1 MTDEEKELTLKLNKI
16 AFEVQRVIREKYPDR
31 YESQSNYNI
40 KNNTE
45 YNYLYDKQEDI
56 HYRWY
61 HPKKDIPKIGYKNL
75 ELDDFRK
82 MMDHFYH
89 DELMEILNT
98 IFAMDEFKDVLP
110 NLFERSANDKLI
122 ALIFSITKAT
132 LTTSDSMV

>member
-1 MTDEEKELTLKLNKI
+1 
-16 AFEVQRVIREKYPDR
+16 
-31 YESQSNYNI
+31 
-40 KNNTE
+40 
-45 YNYLYDKQEDI
+45 
-56 HYRWY
+56 
-61 HPKKDIPKIGYKNL
+61 
-75 ELDDFRK
+75 

-110 NLFERSANDKLI
+110 NLFERSANDNLI